1 MATNPEPK
9 ALHKKLRRQEELVEK
24 LKKENAPAEKVGV
37 FVGVAV
43 DEKWVGI

>member
-9 ALHKKLRRQEELVEK
+9 TLHKKLRRQEELVEK

-43 DEKWVGI
+43 NEKWVGI